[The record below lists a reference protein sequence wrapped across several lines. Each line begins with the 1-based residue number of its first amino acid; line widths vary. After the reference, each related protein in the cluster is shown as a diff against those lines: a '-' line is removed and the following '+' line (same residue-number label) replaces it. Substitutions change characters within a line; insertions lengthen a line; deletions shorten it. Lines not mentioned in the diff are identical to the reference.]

1 MGNKLGCDNAGAR
14 CATNCAR
21 GFGGQADR
29 MNEFMEN
36 DGLFCDPA
44 GTIFAETM
52 EELGSHEKHLLFFC
66 GSQNLAAVKWLY
78 TMGANLKI
86 VDSNGTSC
94 LHHACR
100 TGSVSIVQYLLE
112 SGCDVNLEDCS
123 GWTPLHIACFMGGT
137 RLDVVKI
144 LLAHRANI
152 RITNREGKTPLDLCN
167 DHTTSE
173 ILTTTLAFGHNDE
186 LVRPTPEN
194 SAASSN
200 LDFQPNANVVPQGIS
215 AAISPTYNPSDDRR
229 SASPSPG
236 GHEDIHIEPFFVPQQ
251 AELDYLP
258 AIQKSMLSKL
268 GLDFFNASPGQ
279 GLAFLVSSG
288 CVSDSPQPLL
298 THITSGCDGMRGDR
312 IVFGQFIGES
322 YSLSQILR
330 LELMNALELEHT
342 GIVEA
347 LHMVGRQM
355 AWPADFE
362 KLDRLSFCCALMWW
376 RKHDSPDAK
385 TPLPRGK
392 VHRPCDGYDLRK
404 RLKKKSELHQIMFA
418 VLILHMNQHNLMGSN
433 IPPLTLQQWV
443 MFCRGITR
451 MPDAFLIQLYHD
463 ISHYNQALVIMKPPK
478 PDAPILQKMLRQST
492 EGAGWVKI
500 EGSILPHVP
509 ESTWQRPPE
518 ADIWSE
524 QSRGGMTTTRANAL
538 AHAAALSPFPCQPS
552 ARGKQFNPNNCMPSR
567 GSYDISNSI

>member
-1 MGNKLGCDNAGAR
+1 M
-14 CATNCAR
+14 
-21 GFGGQADR
+21 
-29 MNEFMEN
+29 
-36 DGLFCDPA
+36 
-44 GTIFAETM
+44 
-52 EELGSHEKHLLFFC
+52 
-66 GSQNLAAVKWLY
+66 
-78 TMGANLKI
+78 
-86 VDSNGTSC
+86 
-94 LHHACR
+94 
-100 TGSVSIVQYLLE
+100 
-112 SGCDVNLEDCS
+112 
-123 GWTPLHIACFMGGT
+123 
-137 RLDVVKI
+137 
-144 LLAHRANI
+144 
-152 RITNREGKTPLDLCN
+152 
-167 DHTTSE
+167 
-173 ILTTTLAFGHNDE
+173 
-186 LVRPTPEN
+186 
-194 SAASSN
+194 
-200 LDFQPNANVVPQGIS
+200 
-215 AAISPTYNPSDDRR
+215 
-229 SASPSPG
+229 
-236 GHEDIHIEPFFVPQQ
+236 
-251 AELDYLP
+251 
-258 AIQKSMLSKL
+258 
-268 GLDFFNASPGQ
+268 
-279 GLAFLVSSG
+279 
-288 CVSDSPQPLL
+288 
-298 THITSGCDGMRGDR
+298 
-312 IVFGQFIGES
+312 
-322 YSLSQILR
+322 
-330 LELMNALELEHT
+330 
-342 GIVEA
+342 
-347 LHMVGRQM
+347 
-355 AWPADFE
+355 
-362 KLDRLSFCCALMWW
+362 DRLSFCCALMWW

-524 QSRGGMTTTRANAL
+524 QSRGGMTTTRGNAL